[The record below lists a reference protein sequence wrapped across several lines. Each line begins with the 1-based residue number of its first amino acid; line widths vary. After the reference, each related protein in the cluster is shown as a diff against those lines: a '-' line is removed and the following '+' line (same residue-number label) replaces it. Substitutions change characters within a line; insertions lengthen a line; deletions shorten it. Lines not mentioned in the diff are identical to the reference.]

1 MSFSPLASIGTEQPW
16 EDRAACR
23 DHDATLFF
31 GPNRFEP
38 KQERLA
44 REAAAKEVC
53 RGCTVRSECLVY
65 ARDAGEMFGVWG
77 GLSESDRR
85 DQDLSG
91 VA

>member
-1 MSFSPLASIGTEQPW
+1 MSFSPLASLETAQAW
-16 EDRAACR
+16 EDAAACR

-53 RGCTVRSECLVY
+53 STCTVRSECLAY
-65 ARDAGEMFGVWG
+65 ADDAGEMFGVWG

-85 DQDLSG
+85 DRDLSG
-91 VA
+91 AA

>member
-1 MSFSPLASIGTEQPW
+1 MSFPALVSVGTDAW

-23 DHDATLFF
+23 DHDASLFF

-44 REAAAKEVC
+44 REASAKAVC
-53 RGCTVRSECLVY
+53 SGCSVRKECLQY
-65 ARDAGEMFGVWG
+65 ADEAGEVFGVWG

-85 DQDLSG
+85 DG
-91 VA
+91 VAYGAA

>member
-1 MSFSPLASIGTEQPW
+1 MSFSPLASLETALPW

-23 DHDATLFF
+23 DRDATLFF

-44 REAAAKEVC
+44 REAAAKDVC
-53 RGCTVRSECLVY
+53 RSCSVKADCLSY
-65 ARDAGEMFGVWG
+65 ASAAGEMFGVWG
-77 GLSESDRR
+77 GLSETDRR
-85 DQDLSG
+85 DMGLSG

>member
-1 MSFSPLASIGTEQPW
+1 MSFSPLASLDIVQPW

-23 DHDATLFF
+23 ERDATLFF

-44 REAAAKEVC
+44 REASAKAVC
-53 RGCTVRSECLVY
+53 STCTVKSDCLQY
-65 ARDAGEMFGVWG
+65 AKDAGEVFGVWG
-77 GLSESDRR
+77 GLSETDRR
-85 DQDLSG
+85 DVGLSG